1 MTAWEELLIGA
12 ALLAVLAALVLAAW
26 GRWRTRRVML
36 RLERMLEEAI
46 RGTFTETSFDE
57 SLFSAVE
64 TQLAHYLAA
73 SAVSARN
80 LQEEKNKIKSLIADI
95 SHQTKTPITNV
106 LLYAQLLGEQDLPE
120 ESRAL
125 VTALEG
131 QAEKLQSLIEALV
144 KTSRLETG
152 ILELPPRPGLLGPM
166 LEDAAAQFA
175 PKTAAKELTL
185 RVIAPEMRAV
195 FDAKWTEEAVCNLLC
210 NGYEAAVQAGREEPQ
225 VVLRVRAE
233 RMWTVL
239 EVEDNGPGIPPERQ
253 GKIFEP
259 FVTSKNTNYN
269 WGMGLYYVRKIVRS
283 HLGRLRLESRDG
295 EGARFQI
302 MLPLYDPRQKE

>member
-12 ALLAVLAALVLAAW
+12 ALLAVLATLVLAAW

-152 ILELPPRPGLLGPM
+152 ILELHPRPGLLGPM

-195 FDAKWTEEAVCNLLC
+195 FDAKWTEEAVCNLLD
-210 NGYEAAVQAGREEPQ
+210 NAVKYTPAGGSITLEAIAYELFCRIDV
-225 VVLRVRAE
+225 
-233 RMWTVL
+233 T
-239 EVEDNGPGIPPERQ
+239 DTGPGIPEAEQARVFQ
-253 GKIFEP
+253 RFYRSAAAYEAEGVGI
-259 FVTSKNTNYN
+259 
-269 WGMGLYYVRKIVRS
+269 GLYLSRQIVQGQGVY
-283 HLGRLRLESRDG
+283 LKVFSRPG
-295 EGARFQI
+295 YGAKFS
-302 MLPLYDPRQKE
+302 MYLPRETNL